1 MTAEEKLVDLNLDLP
16 PTPKPMGLYK
26 PILILGPMVYTSGH
40 GPLRPDGTFI
50 TGRIGEDLISQ
61 EQGYQAARQTGLA
74 ILSSLRA
81 ELGSLDR
88 VRQVVKIFG
97 MVNSTPEFTGQ
108 SAVLNGCSELLAR
121 VFGES
126 VGVGTRSA
134 VGVASLPGGI
144 AVEIEAVFA
153 IE

>member
-1 MTAEEKLVDLNLDLP
+1 MSAEERLAELNLDLP
-16 PTPKPMGLYK
+16 PAPKPMGLYR
-26 PILILGPMVYTSGH
+26 PILVLGPMVYTSGH
-40 GPLRPDGTFI
+40 GPLRPDGTLI
-50 TGRIGEDLISQ
+50 TGRIGDDLSQ
-61 EQGYQAARQTGLA
+61 EQGYEAARRTGLA
-74 ILSSLRA
+74 ILTSLRA

-97 MVNSTPEFTGQ
+97 MVNSTPDFTGQ
-108 SAVLNGCSELLAR
+108 PAVINGCSELLAH

-126 VGVGTRSA
+126 AGVGTRSA
-134 VGVASLPGGI
+134 VGVASLPGGM